1 MRLRSSLA
9 ATGWVNTT
17 CLGVVLCVGLLGQEA
32 AAPLGA
38 IREIKISAQD
48 DLTRVTVVAEGVIDI
63 KADRADNPARIFFDF
78 AGMKPR
84 LEGVVAKGGIRTIEA
99 SGKLL
104 KQVRVAENQKGVTR
118 LVFDLTVANGSEV
131 EYRSMVMS
139 GPNRLVVE
147 LKPKAG
153 VWKNPL
159 APPVSA
165 IPANPAPPPS
175 RSIMPVVT
183 ATVSAP
189 SAPAGKVIPRKFV
202 PDPQVGRRVT
212 KSNFK
217 LPEPPV
223 LVGEVRLPKAE
234 PSALPYRLAGFAYR
248 DFRVKLP
255 PSNISRR
262 AEQTSTPAVAATRM
276 AGKQQSLTRVLGLK
290 IGKVVIDPGH
300 GGHDAGSIGTTG
312 LVEKEVTLDVAKRL
326 AELIEANLGS
336 EVVLTRTDDTYISP
350 EARTLIANSQ
360 KADLFI
366 SVHANSSRLNTASG
380 VETYYLNF
388 TSSAE
393 ALEVAARE
401 NASSERSVGDLQDLI
416 KKIALKDK
424 IDESRE
430 FATRVQ
436 QTLYAGSV
444 KAGNRT
450 KDRGVRKAP
459 FIVLI
464 GAGMP
469 CILTEIGFLSNPK
482 EEALLKKPE
491 YRQKIAEALYKGVA
505 QYANTLS
512 HFNVAQVG
520 ASGGND

>member
-9 ATGWVNTT
+9 ATGWVNRT
-17 CLGVVLCVGLLGQEA
+17 CLGVVLCAGLWGQEVA
-32 AAPLGA
+32 TAPLGA

-48 DLTRVTVVAEGVIDI
+48 ELTRVTVIAEGVIDI

-78 AGMKPR
+78 AGMKPK
-84 LEGVVAKGGIRTIEA
+84 LEGVAPKGGIRTIEG

-118 LVFDLTVANGSEV
+118 LVFDLTVANGNEV
-131 EYRSMVMS
+131 DYRSMVMS

-159 APPVSA
+159 APPVSSA
-165 IPANPAPPPS
+165 SKVMPTTTIAP
-175 RSIMPVVT
+175 VT
-183 ATVSAP
+183 AVNIAKLP
-189 SAPAGKVIPRKFV
+189 SGPRKFV
-202 PDPQVGRRVT
+202 PEPTVGRKTAKASYRM
-212 KSNFK
+212 
-217 LPEPPV
+217 PEPPV
-223 LVGEVRLPKAE
+223 LLGELRLPKAE
-234 PSALPYRLAGFAYR
+234 ASALPYRMAGFVFR

-255 PSNISRR
+255 PTNVSRR
-262 AEQTSTPAVAATRM
+262 AEQTTTPAVAATRM

-312 LVEKEVTLDVAKRL
+312 LVEKEVTLDVSKRL

-350 EARTLIANSQ
+350 EARTQIANSQ

-366 SVHANSSRLNTASG
+366 SVHVNSSRLSTASG

-401 NASSERSVGDLQDLI
+401 NASSERSIGDLQDLI

-430 FATRVQ
+430 FASRVQ

-491 YRQKIAEALYKGVA
+491 YRQKIAEALFKGVS

-520 ASGGND
+520 ASGGNE